1 MEIRALMP
9 QGLGMW
15 PAIWMLPSDTG
26 IYGPWPHSGEIDIFE
41 AFSPGT
47 DSFDPLN
54 TLHGTLHYGFS
65 WPWNQYSGAEH
76 IPDANIWQDFH
87 TYAVEWEEGEIRWY
101 VDDVHFATNRGNW
114 FSYFWGGQEFGYQ
127 VSSGAEPFDQ
137 PFHLILNLAIGSPWL
152 GFPDASVPFPQEMVV
167 DYVRVYECSADPDTG
182 VGCATDGNAAVVPQL
197 ITGHAPPADEREEL
211 FLYKDGVTG
220 LDLDGGEA
228 VLTPGFYDSGASVIS
243 NPSHVEGDNTVWDI
257 QFIGGGNAFLTSDDG
272 LNLGDNLHSRAKNLG
287 EIKFDLR
294 VLSIDPN
301 TELHIKLDSGWPN
314 VSFHAIDIPA
324 DDEWTQVAVR
334 LYTLAPN
341 NIEHGAVDYTHI
353 VNPFVIEP
361 VGGNAHVQLNNIRLV
376 CLAGEQDCGGIKPV
390 EPPVALTDDFDIF
403 IDAVDPLWGEIG
415 QWAESEGHVQVSVVD
430 AVDAARGQVIDGRF
444 TQDGPNGLFF
454 IQTPPGTV
462 HDLSAFAN
470 GYLVFDIQVLDY
482 GNANGLVV
490 KADCVNPCSS
500 GDIPIGKVA
509 DGEWQTVVVSVADSM
524 AGLDLQR
531 VDTPFAIMPSWGEQT
546 GGIHLQVDN
555 VRWVLNDP
563 RI

>member
-1 MEIRALMP
+1 MSVAAHRLNHKRVYYMGVIH
-9 QGLGMW
+9 
-15 PAIWMLPSDTG
+15 
-26 IYGPWPHSGEIDIFE
+26 GPVF
-41 AFSPGT
+41 
-47 DSFDPLN
+47 N
-54 TLHGTLHYGFS
+54 
-65 WPWNQYSGAEH
+65 
-76 IPDANIWQDFH
+76 
-87 TYAVEWEEGEIRWY
+87 V
-101 VDDVHFATNRGNW
+101 
-114 FSYFWGGQEFGYQ
+114 
-127 VSSGAEPFDQ
+127 
-137 PFHLILNLAIGSPWL
+137 IGSQGVQAHGHL
-152 GFPDASVPFPQEMVV
+152 GPLVVSRNVDSVKTHIGPTTVEFDMQLC
-167 DYVRVYECSADPDTG
+167 VRINT
-182 VGCATDGNAAVVPQL
+182 Q
-197 ITGHAPPADEREEL
+197 HA
-211 FLYKDGVTG
+211 
-220 LDLDGGEA
+220 
-228 VLTPGFYDSGASVIS
+228 
-243 NPSHVEGDNTVWDI
+243 
-257 QFIGGGNAFLTSDDG
+257 Q
-272 LNLGDNLHSRAKNLG
+272 
-287 EIKFDLR
+287 
-294 VLSIDPN
+294 
-301 TELHIKLDSGWPN
+301 IKLD
-314 VSFHAIDIPA
+314 F
-324 DDEWTQVAVR
+324 T
-334 LYTLAPN
+334 
-341 NIEHGAVDYTHI
+341 
-353 VNPFVIEP
+353 
-361 VGGNAHVQLNNIRLV
+361 
-376 CLAGEQDCGGIKPV
+376 K
-390 EPPVALTDDFDIF
+390 IF